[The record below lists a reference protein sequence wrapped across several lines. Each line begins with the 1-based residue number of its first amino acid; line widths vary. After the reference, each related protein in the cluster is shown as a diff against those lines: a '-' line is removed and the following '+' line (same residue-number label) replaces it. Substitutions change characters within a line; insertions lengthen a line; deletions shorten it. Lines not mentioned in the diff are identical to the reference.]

1 MGGLSLRTSV
11 TLIALAAY
19 LVGAGVIYL
28 GVARDH
34 EANAHAHAREMVE
47 SAVQRKAALVEQQVR
62 ERWMGVRG
70 LAQALRNFDLADS
83 AALRPALIAISQIDT
98 AFAWI
103 CVADEAGKV
112 SASSNGLREG
122 EIISEW
128 AWFARARNGPA
139 FADVSGAIGSAE
151 VDSSGAPLRL
161 FDMSWP
167 VLAPSGRLVG
177 VIGAHLSW
185 AWVDLVRINA
195 LHALVGM
202 PNATALILNKD
213 GLVIAGGQFGDKWL
227 DGRMSLGD
235 YSFVDVRE
243 ERAIVVAVRRTQL
256 SEFPDFDW
264 SVVVQAPL
272 DAAELS
278 ADLHAP
284 WTLLALLCGIGPLFM
299 LASFAGARLAEP
311 FKRLAEETA
320 AFAGGASSVSRP
332 AGAREARTLSRN
344 LRAFLRHHDR
354 RLLDITGER
363 DLDPLTGI
371 FNRRGFFDAVVR
383 APVSCDP
390 HVSWFVIADI
400 DHFKSINDRLGHVI
414 GDSVLKSVTAILKS
428 ELQES
433 DVIGR
438 LGGEEFLIRLHQCD
452 RARAQATVEK
462 MRAHLEGQPLIF
474 AGRRI
479 YVTLSFGVAASGP
492 GCAMEDAL
500 TRADE
505 ALYRAKA
512 RGRNC
517 VVFHD
522 REDVSNNM

>member
-1 MGGLSLRTSV
+1 
-11 TLIALAAY
+11 
-19 LVGAGVIYL
+19 
-28 GVARDH
+28 
-34 EANAHAHAREMVE
+34 
-47 SAVQRKAALVEQQVR
+47 
-62 ERWMGVRG
+62 
-70 LAQALRNFDLADS
+70 
-83 AALRPALIAISQIDT
+83 
-98 AFAWI
+98 
-103 CVADEAGKV
+103 
-112 SASSNGLREG
+112 
-122 EIISEW
+122 
-128 AWFARARNGPA
+128 
-139 FADVSGAIGSAE
+139 
-151 VDSSGAPLRL
+151 
-161 FDMSWP
+161 MSWP

-371 FNRRGFFDAVVR
+371 FNRRGFLT
-383 APVSCDP
+383 PS
-390 HVSWFVIADI
+390 S
-400 DHFKSINDRLGHVI
+400 
-414 GDSVLKSVTAILKS
+414 
-428 ELQES
+428 
-433 DVIGR
+433 
-438 LGGEEFLIRLHQCD
+438 
-452 RARAQATVEK
+452 ARPSLATH
-462 MRAHLEGQPLIF
+462 MF
-474 AGRRI
+474 
-479 YVTLSFGVAASGP
+479 P
-492 GCAMEDAL
+492 GSSSL
-500 TRADE
+500 T
-505 ALYRAKA
+505 
-512 RGRNC
+512 
-517 VVFHD
+517 
-522 REDVSNNM
+522 